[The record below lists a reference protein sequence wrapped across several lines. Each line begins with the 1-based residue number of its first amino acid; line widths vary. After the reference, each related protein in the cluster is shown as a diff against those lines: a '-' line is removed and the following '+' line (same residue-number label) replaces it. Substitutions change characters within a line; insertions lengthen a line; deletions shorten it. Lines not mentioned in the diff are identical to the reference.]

1 MEICKTWWSGT
12 PKVQFIEIGICYRAT
27 TDLIFH
33 ANKVTAHYKR
43 LYEGAND
50 MAKLTREQLDARR
63 TANQQE
69 ALRSIAKT
77 EQLNLRIDS
86 EGIERLYEM
95 SGKVG
100 KPVGTMVREWI
111 TERLDQEEAGAEKTP
126 AVALAIIQQKV
137 SQLQQTL
144 LPLKRP
150 AQNSASASSKMPAT
164 GAKTPGG
171 RTLKQGGTSSN
182 RNTA

>member
-1 MEICKTWWSGT
+1 
-12 PKVQFIEIGICYRAT
+12 
-27 TDLIFH
+27 
-33 ANKVTAHYKR
+33 
-43 LYEGAND
+43 

-69 ALRSIAKT
+69 ALKSIAKT
-77 EQLNLRIDS
+77 EQLNLRIDA

-95 SGKVG
+95 SGKIG

-111 TERLDQEEAGAEKTP
+111 MERLEQEEAGAQESP
-126 AVALAIIQQKV
+126 AVALAVIQQKV

-150 AQNSASASSKMPAT
+150 AHNSASASSKKPAT
-164 GAKTPGG
+164 ASAKTPARKTGKASMKS
-171 RTLKQGGTSSN
+171 RS
-182 RNTA
+182 R